1 MHFIFLCPK
10 VVRSQDYLNKSATI
24 HFLKIVVS
32 LVQTVCRL
40 F

>member
-1 MHFIFLCPK
+1 MHNNFYPPK
-10 VVRSQDYLNKSATI
+10 VVRSQDYLNKSARI

-32 LVQTVCRL
+32 LVETVCWL